1 MVTLPDVEK
10 KYVTIQTAEQL
21 KELYIALQEATVVAL
36 DTETT
41 GLNVRKNK
49 IIGASFTTAIG
60 NGFYIPVLRYNA
72 HTNGFDEFIIAEKPG
87 SYWLRNVFELLQ
99 GKKLITHNG
108 AFDTSII
115 YFEYGIDLLPSLWI
129 ETLLAVH
136 TVQEEGAFGYGTPFG
151 LKSIAQMYQKE
162 IGLDVEREANEE
174 QVELKKSIQANGGS
188 ISKSNYEIYK
198 ADFEVLAK
206 YACAD
211 TDLTFRVATLFLS
224 KLRDE
229 GLEKFFFEDEVMPV
243 YKNVTVLMERRG
255 ILLDLELIRNTQ
267 SLVLAE
273 LDRLKD
279 EVHEDLTSLESVQDW
294 IVQQAYVERYP
305 PANKGRFAAKLCE
318 NRGYNFSRINKKVIN
333 TLPDGDLKM
342 FLLDPTCE
350 HGIEPLELLKVSIAL
365 WQEDNEGKLVNIQS
379 KLHLSQI
386 CFDHMGLKPDSETK
400 SGRGKFDD
408 SFIESISSQYPWA
421 EKLRIYNKLVK
432 INSTYIER
440 FLSENESGVFYPYFK
455 QHGTVSGRYGSNL
468 QQLPRPKE
476 DGEADPTVV
485 QYNNLIRAFFISRPG
500 YVFIDADYES
510 LEPHIFASISN
521 DVNLQEIFNNG
532 HDFYSTVAIRTEKL
546 ENVSADKKADNFLK
560 KVDAVKRNKA
570 KAYSLGIA
578 YGMSGYALAMT
589 LGLSAKDGEALR
601 EAYLDGFPGV
611 RQWIDVSRKFFK
623 ENGYIKNAVGRIRHL
638 ARGKFAYDTY
648 GDSLMDARFRKQL
661 INTMGKEYVQDQYMS
676 LRNALNNCLNFQIQ
690 SLAASVVNRAALA
703 INQAFRDRG
712 WDGQVVA
719 QIHDQ
724 LVVEVSEDRAEEAAQ
739 LVKMLMETTTQL
751 PGVTLKAPPEIA
763 RNLKEGH

>member
-1 MVTLPDVEK
+1 MVTLPDVSK
-10 KYVTIQTAEQL
+10 NYVTVQTSEQL
-21 KELYIALQEATVVAL
+21 KELYIAIREATVIAL

-41 GLNVRKNK
+41 GLNVRKSK

-60 NGFYIPVLRYNA
+60 NGYYIPVLKYNA
-72 HTNGFDEFIIAEKPG
+72 HTDAFDELRIADKLN
-87 SYWLRNVFELLQ
+87 SVWLRNIFELLQ

-115 YFEYGIDLLPSLWI
+115 MFEYGIDLLPYLWI

-162 IGLDVEREANEE
+162 IGLDVEKEANEE
-174 QVELKKSIQANGGS
+174 QVELKKSIQANNGS

-211 TDLTFRVATLFLS
+211 TDLTYRIAILFLD

-255 ILLDLELIRNTQ
+255 IYLDLELIKKTQ
-267 SLVLAE
+267 VEVLAE
-273 LDRLKD
+273 LERLKD
-279 EVHEDLTSLESVQDW
+279 EVHEDLISLSPVQDW
-294 IVQQAYVERYP
+294 IIQQAYVERYP
-305 PANKGRFAAKLCE
+305 PSNRGRFAAKLCE
-318 NRGYNFSRINKKVIN
+318 QHGYDVPRVSKKTLA
-333 TLPDGDLKM
+333 TLPDSPLKR
-342 FLLDPTCE
+342 FLLDPNSD
-350 HGIEPLELLKVSIAL
+350 HGVEDLTLLKTSVAL
-365 WQEDNEGKLVNIQS
+365 WEEDNEGRLVNIQS

-386 CFDHMGLKPDSETK
+386 CFDHMGLSPESETK
-400 SGRGKFDD
+400 NGRGKFDD
-408 SFIESISSQYPWA
+408 TFIESISSKYPWA

-440 FLSENESGVFYPYFK
+440 FLTENERGVFYPYFK

-521 DVNLQEIFNNG
+521 DVNLQEIFNKG

-546 ENVSADKKADNFLK
+546 ENVSADKKAENFLK

-589 LGLSAKDGEALR
+589 LGLSAKEGEALR

-611 RQWIDVSRKFFK
+611 RKWIDLSRKFFK
-623 ENGYIKNAVGRIRHL
+623 ENGFIRNSVGRIRHL

-703 INQAFRDRG
+703 INQAFKERN

-724 LVVEVSEDRAEEAAQ
+724 LVVEVREEYAQEAAE
-739 LVKMLMETTTQL
+739 VVRTLMETTSQL